1 MNPHADIED
10 DGFADVEVVPDNN
23 GDDES
28 APIPPDMCPN
38 LDKFLKFNLQG
49 CAAKH
54 PHLAKV
60 LCAAYERDCLQRSRV
75 WFASRA
81 GLVTSTTLAVH
92 AQTTVRRLAFGLFDV
107 KVKNFENKLRQDL
120 RPPSAAAADSI
131 RLELRAVYGV
141 AGFIQCG
148 RDDRTPP
155 VVVHS
160 PPILRGGCG
169 CCATSPDAIIIA
181 GNDVWFV
188 ETKVP
193 GGVPP
198 NLLQKIND
206 TRTTFAANP
215 RTEAKRFGNW
225 FHPCSHHR
233 RTGLSWWNAN
243 VPPPYA
249 AQPRG
254 VILATFDKRLM
265 YISGWIR
272 FEPPAEETARL
283 QGLHDQFSARVK
295 TGRAANADTLGLL
308 NDRARAH
315 QHARCSDDV
324 QCLRWEPV
332 ERHPTE
338 ADRDPNPVDPSGR

>member
-92 AQTTVRRLAFGLFDV
+92 AQTTIHRVGYGLYDLNM
-107 KVKNFENKLRQDL
+107 KNFENRLRQGL
-120 RPPSAAAADSI
+120 RPPSAAAADGI
-131 RLELRAVYGV
+131 RLESRAVHGV
-141 AGFIQCG
+141 AGFIEFLSDG
-148 RDDRTPP
+148 TPP

-160 PPILRGGCG
+160 PPMLRGSCG
-169 CCATSPDAIIIA
+169 CCATSLDSIIIA

-193 GGVPP
+193 GGS
-198 NLLQKIND
+198 
-206 TRTTFAANP
+206 A
-215 RTEAKRFGNW
+215 
-225 FHPCSHHR
+225 CSR
-233 RTGLSWWNAN
+233 GAWWT
-243 VPPPYA
+243 
-249 AQPRG
+249 PRG
-254 VILATFDKRLM
+254 CICSSRDHTRSATRL
-265 YISGWIR
+265 SRRG
-272 FEPPAEETARL
+272 
-283 QGLHDQFSARVK
+283 
-295 TGRAANADTLGLL
+295 
-308 NDRARAH
+308 
-315 QHARCSDDV
+315 
-324 QCLRWEPV
+324 
-332 ERHPTE
+332 
-338 ADRDPNPVDPSGR
+338 